1 MYLCYYL
8 RDLLQLIL
16 APKKGWEDISADGF
30 DSQCLLKRGFIPFVL
45 IASVTVFVK
54 YFYVSDASLLI
65 LLQHAVVCFL
75 KYFVGYF
82 LATFVFTLYLPTCI
96 DGELSMKRCH
106 TFILYGLGLLTL
118 INIIQNCIPVEL
130 AISFVMPIY
139 ALFILWRG
147 LQYMSISF
155 NGVGTFLLMIIF
167 SILMPPYL
175 LQYLFN
181 LIMPQY

>member
-1 MYLCYYL
+1 MFLWYFF
-8 RDLLQLIL
+8 RDLIQLIL

-30 DSQCLLKRGFIPFVL
+30 DSQRLLRQGFIPFVF
-45 IASVTVFVK
+45 ISAMTVFVE
-54 YFYVSDASLLI
+54 YLYITDASLLI
-65 LLQHAVVCFL
+65 LLQQSIVCFL

-82 LATFVFTLYLPTCI
+82 LATFVFTLYLPSCI

-106 TFILYGLGLLTL
+106 TFILYGLGLLAF

-155 NGVGTFLLMIIF
+155 NGVGTFVLMIIF
-167 SILMPPYL
+167 SIIFPPYL
-175 LQYLFN
+175 LQYLFD
-181 LIMPQY
+181 LVMSQY